1 MNLYPISGV
10 ILAGG
15 QSKRF
20 GSNKAL
26 IDKDGIPLLQ
36 YLVNQLEPLFNE
48 IIISTGVIHYDFIKQ
63 KQIKDIF
70 QFCGP
75 LGGIHSALV
84 HSLNDK
90 IFVISCDLPNINTA
104 FIREFCQLAS
114 NYKNSILRINDKI
127 QPLCGIYHKEN
138 IFIIQQI
145 INSEEVKI
153 DKRKLS
159 MFNFINYIQ
168 PFIIEA
174 SQMNSY
180 NKNILLN
187 INTPE
192 DYAQYLKNLRS

>member
-1 MNLYPISGV
+1 MNLFPISGV

-26 IDKDGIPLLQ
+26 IVKDGIPLLQ
-36 YLVNQLEPLFNE
+36 YLIAQLEHLFDE
-48 IIISTGVIHYDFIKQ
+48 IIISTGVIKYDFIKQ
-63 KQIKDIF
+63 KQINDIF

-84 HSLNDK
+84 HSSNDK
-90 IFVISCDLPNINTA
+90 IFVISCDLPNINTD
-104 FIREFCQLAS
+104 FIREFCQLAL
-114 NYKNSILRINDKI
+114 NYKNSVLCINDTI

-138 IFIIQQI
+138 ISIIEQI

-159 MFNFINYIQ
+159 MFNFVHYIQ

-174 SQMNSY
+174 SEMHNY
-180 NKNILLN
+180 NKDILLN